1 MAKIEEA
8 LARLE
13 AALGAAEDAARQP
26 QDRDPETAG
35 DGEVAGLL
43 EERERLLARIALLE
57 EQAEEDARLRAEAA
71 EAVKAAL
78 GDLRAVARAE
88 GDRRHG

>member
-13 AALGAAEDAARQP
+13 AALGAAEDAARQRQAP
-26 QDRDPETAG
+26 AAG
-35 DGEVAGLL
+35 APDGSEVAGLL
-43 EERERLLARIALLE
+43 EERERLFARIALLE